1 MSAILERYRVPI
13 VGVLA
18 ILLAAVGVVIYLRR
32 PVAPPIEILEPSP
45 SSVGTEYA
53 EVAVYVSGA
62 VLEPGVYYLPPDG
75 RVQDALE
82 AAGGPTANADLDRV
96 NLALRLHDEDQIYV
110 PEVGEEN
117 LPSTS
122 ASSSGDGRININSAS
137 AAELEELPGI
147 GPALAK
153 SIVEYREAQGSFD
166 SVEEIMD
173 VRGIG
178 PGVFEDIKELITV
191 R

>member
-13 VGVLA
+13 VGVLG

-32 PVAPPIEILEPSP
+32 PAAPPIQILEPSP
-45 SSVGTEYA
+45 SPLGTDYV

-122 ASSSGDGRININSAS
+122 PGGSGEGLININTAS
-137 AAELEELPGI
+137 AHELEELPGI
-147 GPALAK
+147 GPALAQ
-153 SIVEYREAQGSFD
+153 SIVDYREAQGSFG
-166 SVEEIMD
+166 SIEEIMD
-173 VRGIG
+173 VQGIG
-178 PGVFEDIKELITV
+178 PGIFQDIEELITV

>member
-18 ILLAAVGVVIYLRR
+18 ILLAAVGAVIYLRR
-32 PVAPPIEILEPSP
+32 PTSQPVEIVEPLPTPIPSP
-45 SSVGTEYA
+45 A
-53 EVAVYVSGA
+53 QVAVYVTGA
-62 VLEPGVYYLPPDG
+62 VLEPGVYYLPEEC

-96 NLALRLHDEDQIYV
+96 NLAQRVHDEDQIYF

-117 LPSTS
+117 LPSTRTGGS
-122 ASSSGDGRININSAS
+122 EPGQVDINTAS
-137 AAELEELPGI
+137 AQELEELPGI
-147 GPALAK
+147 GPTLAQN
-153 SIVEYREAQGSFD
+153 IMDHRESHGPFSTI
-166 SVEEIMD
+166 EEVMD

-178 PGVFEDIKELITV
+178 PALFEAIRELIAV